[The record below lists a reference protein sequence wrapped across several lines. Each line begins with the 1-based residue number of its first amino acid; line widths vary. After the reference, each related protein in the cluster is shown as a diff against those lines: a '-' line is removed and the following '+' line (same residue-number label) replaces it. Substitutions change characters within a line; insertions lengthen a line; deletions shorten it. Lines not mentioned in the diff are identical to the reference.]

1 VIARFTIRFDDDFA
15 TGISADAGNSVAS
28 VGFDDSSDRLN
39 TDAMGAALS
48 GRRVT

>member
-1 VIARFTIRFDDDFA
+1 VITRLATRSVDDIV
-15 TGISADAGNSVAS
+15 TGISADAGSFVAS
-28 VGFDDSSDRLN
+28 VGFDDSGDRLI